1 MAAIDNEYLDK
12 LVKRFKGFKS
22 PTDTQK
28 LIVLLGEKDNRS
40 DDDNRKL
47 SVFLNAEKKGR
58 TTGKS

>member
-47 SVFLNAEKKGR
+47 SVFLNAE
-58 TTGKS
+58 